1 MKPTNTKKIEK
12 LLDDNKQAQVK
23 IESFEKVLQN
33 MEGLDPQK
41 LTLWLEIYNN
51 ATADRANA
59 SALLSGAF
67 VLLGQTSADH
77 MSLGPTLV
85 KYLERMTKSN
95 DQLLALAQVVAKEVD
110 KQTALDTEDLFTK
123 IEDA

>member
-1 MKPTNTKKIEK
+1 MKSKNIEK
-12 LLDDNKQAQVK
+12 IDKLRESDRSSQLK

-33 MEGLDPQK
+33 MVDLDPQK
-41 LTLWLEIYNN
+41 TQLWMEIYNN

-59 SALLSGAF
+59 SALLAQGF

-95 DQLLALAQVVAKEVD
+95 DQLLALAQLIAKEVD
-110 KQTALDTEDLFTK
+110 RQTSLDTEDLFAK
-123 IEDA
+123 IEG